1 MVGSKDVKNR
11 GDREREEGRQNKGNR
26 GMKKKGAGLL
36 ERTKDWG
43 RECKVGGH
51 EGQGRLKRMSKE

>member
-1 MVGSKDVKNR
+1 MAGSKDVKNR

-36 ERTKDWG
+36 ERKKDWG
-43 RECKVGGH
+43 RECKVGGQ
-51 EGQGRLKRMSKE
+51 EIVRGD